1 MSKADSTND
10 WREAR
15 RQSGREAIVDAAW
28 DLVHAEGLAA
38 LSLRDLARRA
48 GITTPTV
55 YAYFDSKDAIYD
67 AMFGRAATEFEDWM
81 TEPLEAGDPEELLML
96 RAHRFVEFCT
106 SDVARYQLLFQRTI
120 PNFEPS
126 AESYAPAVRALE
138 SARECLVLNR
148 ITQPRYLDLWTA
160 LLSGLVDQQVSNEPG
175 GDRWTRLI
183 EEAVAMFLS
192 HVRSMP
198 GRAPR
203 RSKTPTTRSRKMT
216 DDLAIFRMAGPAHA
230 V

>member
-1 MSKADSTND
+1 MSKPDSTVE

-28 DLVHAEGLAA
+28 DLVHTEGLAA
-38 LSLRDLARRA
+38 LSLRELARRA

-67 AMFGRAATEFEDWM
+67 AMFGRAATEFVDWV
-81 TEPLEAGDPEELLML
+81 TEPLEAREPEEVLML
-96 RAHRFVEFCT
+96 RAYRFVEFCT

-138 SARECLVLNR
+138 SARECLVLNG
-148 ITQPRYLDLWTA
+148 ITQPKHLDLWTA
-160 LLSGLVDQQVSNEPG
+160 LLSGLVDQQVSNDPG

-183 EEAVAMFLS
+183 EEAVAMFLAHTRPTPAKRTS
-192 HVRSMP
+192 
-198 GRAPR
+198 
-203 RSKTPTTRSRKMT
+203 RSKTSTARAR
-216 DDLAIFRMAGPAHA
+216 R
-230 V
+230 

>member
-1 MSKADSTND
+1 MSKSNSTTD

-15 RQSGREAIVDAAW
+15 RQSAREAIVDAAW
-28 DLVHAEGLAA
+28 DLVHEEGLAA

-67 AMFGRAATEFEDWM
+67 AMFGRAATEFADWV
-81 TEPLEAGDPEELLML
+81 TEPLEADEPEEVLVL
-96 RAHRFVEFCT
+96 RARRFVEFCT

-138 SARECLVLNR
+138 AARECLVLND
-148 ITQPRYLDLWTA
+148 ITQPRHLDMWTA
-160 LLSGLVDQQVSNEPG
+160 LLNGLVDQQVSNDPG

-192 HVRSMP
+192 YGRSAAMT
-198 GRAPR
+198 RTVK
-203 RSKTPTTRSRKMT
+203 SKTPTKRIR
-216 DDLAIFRMAGPAHA
+216 R
-230 V
+230 

>member
-1 MSKADSTND
+1 MSKSESTVE

-15 RQSGREAIVDAAW
+15 RQSGREAIVVAAW

-38 LSLRDLARRA
+38 LSLRELARRA

-67 AMFGRAATEFEDWM
+67 AMFGRAATEFVDWV
-81 TEPLEAGDPEELLML
+81 TEPLEAREPEEVLMQ
-96 RAHRFVEFCT
+96 RAYRFVEFCT
-106 SDVARYQLLFQRTI
+106 SDIARYQLLFQRTI

-138 SARECLVLNR
+138 SARECLVLNG
-148 ITQPRYLDLWTA
+148 ITQPKHLDLWTA
-160 LLSGLVDQQVSNEPG
+160 LLSGLVDQQVSNDPG

-183 EEAVAMFLS
+183 EEAVAMYLA
-192 HVRSMP
+192 HARPMP
-198 GRAPR
+198 KARAS
-203 RSKTPTTRSRKMT
+203 RSKTSTTRAR
-216 DDLAIFRMAGPAHA
+216 R
-230 V
+230 